1 MAASHQQLLTAAAVV
16 VLASLRAVAQP
27 AGDGYGNATFS
38 LCSGVDNTQAAG
50 GPFYLVRQTTASE
63 AVKAATAATADRSSS
78 VVSDGEY
85 YALAQCR
92 ADVPAGDCSRCLAAC
107 LGVIGGSGDD
117 LCEKAAVRYDDRC
130 LLRFAKGDDFT
141 GFDVDE
147 HTATVFDGGRS
158 GLTVAEEVP
167 TRLLAT
173 VAAAA
178 PASRSRTAAGIASYG
193 GGGSL
198 YGLAQCTTQIPAPD
212 CARCLLGALS
222 RLSEDFNSTAAGMQ
236 LLRSSCMLRYG
247 SSLFFNQSS
256 PLLPVAHLA
265 IAPAGGGAGPPAA
278 APPSPGHR
286 PARARTIAISAGQP
300 GFAALAAL
308 ALALLIS
315 WHIRRTKTRSKG
327 KFAERNKLGSGGCG
341 TVYKGIL
348 HNNEEIAVKKLTRK
362 DLREVER
369 EVSLV
374 AQLQHENIV
383 KFLGHCFRH
392 DKMFLVYEYLSNG
405 TLSRYFKCSADCQK
419 LDWPKWLNIIRGIAR
434 GLSYLHRDS
443 GKDIVHRDL
452 KPSNVLLD
460 SNFNA
465 KIADFD
471 LARPYDRDK
480 SHESTQKRAGTHGYI
495 APELYAGGEYST
507 KSDVYSFGVMTLEII
522 VGQSIS
528 KFDND
533 DCTGLV
539 EYAWQHFVRRTVED
553 MLDGDHLGL
562 VNDEQVQQA
571 SRCVHV
577 ALLCVQS
584 NRSVRPS
591 MDRVHGVLG
600 SKEEL
605 EEPSTPGFV
614 AAAAAGVSPS
624 AYSVNS

>member
-38 LCSGVDNTQAAG
+38 LCSG
-50 GPFYLVRQTTASE
+50 TTASE

-212 CARCLLGALS
+212 CARCLRGALS

-300 GFAALAAL
+300 GYQTLVN
-308 ALALLIS
+308 S
-315 WHIRRTKTRSKG
+315 TG

-452 KPSNVLLD
+452 KPSN
-460 SNFNA
+460 
-465 KIADFD
+465 IADFD
-471 LARPYDRDK
+471 LARPYDRNK

-522 VGQSIS
+522 VGQSTS

-533 DCTGLV
+533 NCTGLV

-624 AYSVNS
+624 AYSVNSVTISVMEPRP

>member
-1 MAASHQQLLTAAAVV
+1 
-16 VLASLRAVAQP
+16 
-27 AGDGYGNATFS
+27 
-38 LCSGVDNTQAAG
+38 
-50 GPFYLVRQTTASE
+50 LVRQTTASE

-117 LCEKAAVRYDDRC
+117 LCEKAAVR
-130 LLRFAKGDDFT
+130 
-141 GFDVDE
+141 DE

-212 CARCLLGALS
+212 CARCLRGALS

-315 WHIRRTKTRSKG
+315 WHIRSIP
-327 KFAERNKLGSGGCG
+327 LP
-341 TVYKGIL
+341 
-348 HNNEEIAVKKLTRK
+348 
-362 DLREVER
+362 
-369 EVSLV
+369 SL
-374 AQLQHENIV
+374 
-383 KFLGHCFRH
+383 
-392 DKMFLVYEYLSNG
+392 
-405 TLSRYFKCSADCQK
+405 
-419 LDWPKWLNIIRGIAR
+419 
-434 GLSYLHRDS
+434 
-443 GKDIVHRDL
+443 
-452 KPSNVLLD
+452 
-460 SNFNA
+460 
-465 KIADFD
+465 
-471 LARPYDRDK
+471 
-480 SHESTQKRAGTHGYI
+480 
-495 APELYAGGEYST
+495 
-507 KSDVYSFGVMTLEII
+507 
-522 VGQSIS
+522 
-528 KFDND
+528 
-533 DCTGLV
+533 
-539 EYAWQHFVRRTVED
+539 
-553 MLDGDHLGL
+553 
-562 VNDEQVQQA
+562 
-571 SRCVHV
+571 
-577 ALLCVQS
+577 
-584 NRSVRPS
+584 
-591 MDRVHGVLG
+591 
-600 SKEEL
+600 
-605 EEPSTPGFV
+605 
-614 AAAAAGVSPS
+614 
-624 AYSVNS
+624 